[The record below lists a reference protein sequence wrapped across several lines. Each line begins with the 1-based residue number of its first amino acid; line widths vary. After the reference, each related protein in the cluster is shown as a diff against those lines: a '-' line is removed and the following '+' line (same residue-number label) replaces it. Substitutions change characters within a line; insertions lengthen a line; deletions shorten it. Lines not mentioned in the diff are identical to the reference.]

1 MYAKKA
7 VFSREVPIFTIIQ
20 KLSTILFLFSM
31 GKVKNNNTTT
41 LYSAAISGA

>member
-31 GKVKNNNTTT
+31 GKVKNNNNT

>member
-31 GKVKNNNTTT
+31 GKGNNNNNA